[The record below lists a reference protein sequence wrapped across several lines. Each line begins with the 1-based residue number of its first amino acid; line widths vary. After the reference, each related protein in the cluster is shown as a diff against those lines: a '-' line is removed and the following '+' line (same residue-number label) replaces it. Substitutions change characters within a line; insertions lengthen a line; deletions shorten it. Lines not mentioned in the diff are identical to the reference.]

1 MKVWKIALVSVLALG
16 LVLGVA
22 SPALAAPPWAAPS
35 PADPP
40 PPRVIR
46 GEVVSIEGNTTFV
59 VRSGWSEV
67 TVLVNDETDY
77 FKASVPAGAL
87 TLAPRL
93 VKPDEPS
100 PEGLGLRQ
108 RLHRLVAGVLASV
121 PALVRNRLE
130 MRLEVREG
138 LGMGRLLSP
147 FGEEATFDDIEAGN
161 QVVVWAVAD
170 GDNLLAKRV
179 VIMEPTTYHHLVG
192 TISEIDSEAETIAII
207 TDDGESIVLSYDEE
221 TCFILRGNISLVGG
235 EPVRAVYD
243 EEGMAKV
250 VVVVTGSG

>member
-1 MKVWKIALVSVLALG
+1 MESSSCLDTGSWFSVG
-16 LVLGVA
+16 YGVA
-22 SPALAAPPWAAPS
+22 SAGSTTVATTTPGCPATPK
-35 PADPP
+35 
-40 PPRVIR
+40 VIR
-46 GEVVSIEGNTTFV
+46 GEVLSNEGDAAFV
-59 VRSGWSEV
+59 VRSGWYEV

-77 FKASVPAGAL
+77 FKASVQAGAL
-87 TLAPRL
+87 MLAPLL
-93 VKPDEPS
+93 VKPDEAS

-130 MRLEVREG
+130 MRPEFREG
-138 LGMGRLLSP
+138 LGVGGLLSY
-147 FGEEATFDDIEAGN
+147 FGEEATFDDIEPGN

-179 VIMEPTTYHHLVG
+179 VIMEPTTYHHLMG

-207 TDDGESIVLSYDEE
+207 TYDGKSIVLSYDEE
-221 TCFILRGNISLVGG
+221 TCFILRGNINLAGD

-243 EEGMAKV
+243 EKVMAKV
-250 VVVVTGSG
+250 VVVVTGSD

>member
-46 GEVVSIEGNTTFV
+46 GEVVSIEGNTAFV

-77 FKASVPAGAL
+77 FKASVSAGAIS
-87 TLAPRL
+87 LARRL

-100 PEGLGLRQ
+100 SEGVGLRQ

-130 MRLEVREG
+130 MRLEVREE
-138 LGMGRLLSP
+138 LGVGRLLSP
-147 FGEEATFDDIEAGN
+147 FGEEAAFDDIEVGSW
-161 QVVVWAVAD
+161 VVVWAVAD

-179 VIMEPTTYHHLVG
+179 VITEPITYHHVVG
-192 TISEIDSEAETIAII
+192 NVSEISSETITII
-207 TDDGESIVLSYDEE
+207 TDGGEIIDLSYDEG
-221 TCFILRGNISLVGG
+221 TCFILRGSISLEVGDS
-235 EPVRAVYD
+235 VRAVYD
-243 EEGMAKV
+243 GEGMAKV
-250 VVVVTGSG
+250 IVVITDSD